1 MLLRRHSRA
10 FVPLTRPWPRVMLR
24 PTCAAGPSPGLTP
37 TTRRSYGDADMNK
50 ILLALLITLSALSM
64 TACGDKDD
72 TAATDDTAAE

>member
-1 MLLRRHSRA
+1 
-10 FVPLTRPWPRVMLR
+10 
-24 PTCAAGPSPGLTP
+24 
-37 TTRRSYGDADMNK
+37 MNK